1 MKSDFSIQG
10 QASPHATRVT
20 IGMLHHLP
28 KPQYQ
33 YQQNEDA
40 VSPHLL
46 RMLEA
51 GVMMLNALNNAWHR
65 VDTQ

>member
-1 MKSDFSIQG
+1 MGDSKWRMKSDFSIQG

-28 KPQYQ
+28 KPQCQ

-40 VSPHLL
+40 VSPYLL
-46 RMLEA
+46 RMLEGGGGDDA
-51 GVMMLNALNNAWHR
+51 KCLE
-65 VDTQ
+65 